1 MGPRRDVMGS
11 VFLRVSTVFSSHAVW
26 AERDP
31 CHEHN
36 SLIVPLRCSGSGSG
50 GWIRLTAT
58 GHTPPSTF
66 HYGHWPRDLRH
77 GLGVLRRHSAHC
89 CPSSFFFFFFDLDLV
104 CFGDRRNVS
113 GILCTCQ
120 LKLLWIHSRQSK
132 KKDERKTNAAVPCL
146 DRLTRLGAAAAL
158 LMPAAR
164 GREEPC

>member
-36 SLIVPLRCSGSGSG
+36 SLIVPLRCSG

-58 GHTPPSTF
+58 GRTPPSTF
-66 HYGHWPRDLRH
+66 HYGHWLRDLRH

-89 CPSSFFFFFFDLDLV
+89 CPSYFILFYFFFDLDLV

-132 KKDERKTNAAVPCL
+132 KKKKTKERRMLPSRAWT
-146 DRLTRLGAAAAL
+146 G
-158 LMPAAR
+158 
-164 GREEPC
+164 

>member
-1 MGPRRDVMGS
+1 MVLRRDVMGS

-36 SLIVPLRCSGSGSG
+36 SLIVPRQQQQ
-50 GWIRLTAT
+50 RRVD
-58 GHTPPSTF
+58 PSDR
-66 HYGHWPRDLRH
+66 HWAHSAKHFSLWPLAA
-77 GLGVLRRHSAHC
+77 GLKARLRRAAPPL
-89 CPSSFFFFFFDLDLV
+89 CPLLPLAFFFFDLDSV

-120 LKLLWIHSRQSK
+120 LKLLWIHSRQSNK
-132 KKDERKTNAAVPCL
+132 KKQKPRKTNAAVPCL

-158 LMPAAR
+158 LMPVAR
-164 GREEPC
+164 GQEEPC